1 MTEGEQ
7 APVRSTA
14 WYAAGF
20 VTIIFHP
27 LFLVLYGLLLIFT
40 MPDLLV
46 YMPGTIR
53 KVLFTMVL
61 VNNVI
66 LPVAILPLLRLRNVI
81 TSYTLSER
89 SERVVPLMVGS
100 LMYFVSAVMIFR
112 FHLPGMI
119 KAFMFASACVGFT
132 AALLN
137 LRWKIS
143 VHSMGAGAMVATVLV
158 LSFKMYTG
166 LLWIMA
172 AVFMTAGL
180 VMAARLYLRAHTP
193 AQVYFGFLAGLTVM
207 ALGMLI

>member
-66 LPVAILPLLRLRNVI
+66 LPVAILPLL
-81 TSYTLSER
+81 LSER
-89 SERVVPLMVGS
+89 SERVVPLMVGA

-119 KAFMFASACVGFT
+119 KAFMFASACVVFT